1 MNKLLLLLKQAKP
14 LKNIVVLLLGCCL
27 LLTFNA
33 CQKDENDRIAY
44 KGTLSESYMLT
55 IALNGLAEPQA
66 VLVVKDA
73 VITVFQDL
81 NINVGR
87 QIDVSQPM
95 PNYFQFSVQLS
106 EQEVK
111 LLQADD
117 RIKKLVLDK

>member
-1 MNKLLLLLKQAKP
+1 MNKLLLSLKQTKP
-14 LKNIVVLLLGCCL
+14 LRNIVVVFLAFCFLLSISS
-27 LLTFNA
+27 

-44 KGTLSESYMLT
+44 KGSLSESYMLT